1 MENKHK
7 FWNTQPVDIS
17 KNSIESKPIQ
27 ELTIDQIQKDP
38 YTLPKGFEWSI
49 IDLTKE
55 EELNELQVFL
65 ATYYNYDDEEPDR
78 ILDYSKEFLKWF
90 LMPPNYFPDLI
101 VGVKCNNRL
110 VASICGIPMML
121 NIYGKIIDTIEINF
135 LCIHPKLR
143 QKRLA
148 PVMIKEVTRRTNLHN
163 IWQAFYTGE
172 KDLPNCLISYN
183 YYHRP
188 LNIPKLVDLDFLE
201 CPKKLSLINYSRL
214 FNTIEKTNINIR
226 KLQESDCEM
235 CCEKFNEFHKKFKL
249 SIFFKLDYFKQHFLP
264 LESYVVETNNVITDF
279 ISFYSVPLLI
289 KNNKHKEIK
298 KFNVYY
304 YFHTET
310 KLEILMENS
319 LYLLKQKGA
328 DLVNCLEQY
337 DNKEF
342 IDKLKFKE
350 GTLDLNF
357 YLYNWTCPN
366 IDKNEMSIIMV

>member
-38 YTLPKGFEWSI
+38 YNLPNAFYWSI

-101 VGVKCNNRL
+101 IGVKCNNRL

-121 NIYGKIIDTIEINF
+121 NIYNKIIDAIEINF

-148 PVMIKEVTRRTNLHN
+148 PVMIREVTRRTNLHN

-172 KDLPNCLISYN
+172 KDLPNCLTSYN

-188 LNIPKLVDLDFLE
+188 LNIPKLVDLGFIE
-201 CPKKLSLINYSRL
+201 CPKKISQPLSL
-214 FNTIEKTNINIR
+214 F
-226 KLQESDCEM
+226 
-235 CCEKFNEFHKKFKL
+235 
-249 SIFFKLDYFKQHFLP
+249 
-264 LESYVVETNNVITDF
+264 
-279 ISFYSVPLLI
+279 
-289 KNNKHKEIK
+289 
-298 KFNVYY
+298 
-304 YFHTET
+304 
-310 KLEILMENS
+310 
-319 LYLLKQKGA
+319 
-328 DLVNCLEQY
+328 
-337 DNKEF
+337 
-342 IDKLKFKE
+342 
-350 GTLDLNF
+350 
-357 YLYNWTCPN
+357 
-366 IDKNEMSIIMV
+366 